1 MSFLNINNQFNK
13 SFQVDIRNIVSRL
26 KSGKVGDHIE
36 FIMNT
41 DEVQA
46 YFQENLVLWS
56 LTKVS
61 HMSGEAKDK
70 FAELIK
76 PQLLW
81 QNVSVNLSM
90 NIFTNSL
97 AIWMR
102 EIDKNL
108 DDIIIDFVDVETV
121 KKQIDALQEAY
132 GALANQL
139 EQDYFPRQF
148 GLSSQSLF
156 S

>member
-26 KSGKVGDHIE
+26 KRGKVGDHIE
-36 FIMNT
+36 FIMNS
-41 DEVQA
+41 DEVQS
-46 YFQENLVLWS
+46 YFQENLVIWS
-56 LTKVS
+56 LTQAS
-61 HMSGEAKDK
+61 NMCGEAKSQ
-70 FAELIK
+70 FTELIN

-90 NIFTNSL
+90 NIFTKALS
-97 AIWMR
+97 IWLCETDR
-102 EIDKNL
+102 NL
-108 DDIIIDFVDVETV
+108 DDIVIDFVSVETV

-132 GALANQL
+132 AAFAMKL
-139 EQDYFPRQF
+139 EHEYFCEKTDF
-148 GLSSQSLF
+148 NSSSLF